1 MATLP
6 EASEQ
11 EERVDP
17 WHVRE
22 GVPQVLAG
30 ERGEG
35 LLAGLD
41 EVDTRIVTEVLQGL
55 QG

>member
-17 WHVRE
+17 WHVARAS
-22 GVPQVLAG
+22 PKVLAG

-35 LLAGLD
+35 LLGGLD
-41 EVDTRIVTEVLQGL
+41 EVDTRIVTEVLQSL